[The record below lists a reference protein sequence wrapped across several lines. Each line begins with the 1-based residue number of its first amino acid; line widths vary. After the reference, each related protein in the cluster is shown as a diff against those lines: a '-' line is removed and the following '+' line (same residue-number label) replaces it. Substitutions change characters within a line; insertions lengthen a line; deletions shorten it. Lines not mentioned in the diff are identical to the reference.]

1 MHRLL
6 KPDPRHLMSTF
17 PANAAVG
24 AEKMELEWSDL
35 TVILAI
41 CRAGSLSGAAR
52 LLGNN
57 HSTIFRKINAI
68 EEKTGVR
75 FFERLPDGYIM
86 TEAGQ
91 TAMRYAER
99 IEGEV
104 HALGREV
111 LGQDMRLQGKIR
123 VTAPEGIT
131 TQMAPKL
138 FADFCRLNPGVSIEM
153 SGGSSALDLS
163 RREADVAIR
172 ATPKPPDTSLGRKVC
187 DFRFGIYSS
196 PQYLKQNKDKPLQEQ
211 SWSLIQGT
219 VDWLVPH
226 IWKKKAHGER
236 QTIFSSSTSIAV
248 INATAEGM
256 GFTLLPCYLG
266 DADSRLVRVGDL
278 AEPLT
283 IELWI
288 LTHPDLRHTAR
299 VKALIAYLYEA
310 LKKEADLF
318 EGKRLIKKNTK

>member
-1 MHRLL
+1 MKTL
-6 KPDPRHLMSTF
+6 

-24 AEKMELEWSDL
+24 PEKMDLEWSDL

-52 LLGNN
+52 MLGHN

-75 FFERLPDGYIM
+75 FFERLPDGYLM
-86 TEAGQ
+86 TDAGQ

-99 IEGEV
+99 IESEV

-131 TQMAPKL
+131 IEIAPRL
-138 FADFCRLNPGVSIEM
+138 LAEFCRVNPGVSIEIT
-153 SGGSSALDLS
+153 GGSTTLDLG

-187 DFRFGIYSS
+187 DFRFALYSS
-196 PQYLKQNKDKPLQEQ
+196 PQYLKQNKKNALYEQ
-211 SWSLIQGT
+211 TWCLLQGT
-219 VDWLVPH
+219 LDWLVPH
-226 IWKKKAHGER
+226 VWKKTSQGER
-236 QTIFSSSTSIAV
+236 QVIFSSSTTHAV
-248 INATAEGM
+248 INAAAEGM
-256 GFTLLPCYLG
+256 GFTFLPCYLA
-266 DADSRLVRVGDL
+266 DADSRLVRVGDPL
-278 AEPLT
+278 EPLT
-283 IELWI
+283 IELWV

-299 VKALIAYLYEA
+299 VKALLAFLFDE
-310 LKKEADLF
+310 LKKDADLF
-318 EGKRLIKKNTK
+318 EGRRIRKK